1 MKQTGEVH
9 SQNNFRK
16 KILSSKIILSF
27 EHHLATIHPPP
38 SAVTSRTF
46 VFLVVLRLLSSWV
59 EDFQE
64 ITQCCTKWDE

>member
-38 SAVTSRTF
+38 Q
-46 VFLVVLRLLSSWV
+46 L
-59 EDFQE
+59 
-64 ITQCCTKWDE
+64 